1 MYEEIQHGRLYE
13 QIVAQIEKRILDGE
27 LNPGDKLPP
36 ERELC
41 KQFGVSRTAVREAMN
56 VLSLKGLIIVS
67 PGKGTFV
74 TDSISSATRDSIDLL
89 LKQSNAHGIKDLVE
103 IREILEPEI
112 AALAAIRSTDDDIEA
127 LREAC
132 DAMDLALDNP
142 DAFIEADLDFHLTLA
157 KGTNNSLISLLLNP
171 LIDLL
176 REHRV
181 RAASVDGGLHRG
193 QPFHKTI
200 YDAVVNRDAE
210 KARQTMS
217 EHLLQIR
224 SEIETSLIVK

>member
-41 KQFGVSRTAVREAMN
+41 KQFAVSRTAVREAMN

-89 LKQSNAHGIKDLVE
+89 LKHSNAHGIKDLVE